1 MAAAASQ
8 SWNWKSTSVGV
19 LHVLILDSGK
29 SQLDAACA
37 GDCRRTAEM
46 HSHVH
51 LLDGLNTLGPDS
63 FNRNNLSSNFGLKN
77 GLIFHFDSVTCLPN
91 FELFLSEGNHKPKL
105 KLGFKLKIK
114 PE

>member
-1 MAAAASQ
+1 MVAPPAAMAAAASQ

-46 HSHVH
+46 HSLVH
-51 LLDGLNTLGPDS
+51 LKDGL
-63 FNRNNLSSNFGLKN
+63 
-77 GLIFHFDSVTCLPN
+77 
-91 FELFLSEGNHKPKL
+91 
-105 KLGFKLKIK
+105 KILWGQIRSI
-114 PE
+114 ETILAQILA